1 MIKHIII
8 WQLSDEL
15 SSENKLEIAANAKR
29 ELEDLK
35 GKIEGLLEIKVIT
48 DKLPSSNSDM
58 MLNTSFTSKEAL
70 SAYSVNPAHT
80 AVADKYVRPYIKQRC
95 CIDYEI

>member
-29 ELEDLK
+29 ELEYLK

-58 MLNTSFTSKEAL
+58 MLNTSFTSNIFTTSPL
-70 SAYSVNPAHT
+70 S
-80 AVADKYVRPYIKQRC
+80 Q
-95 CIDYEI
+95 